1 MYEVKKNFKIVK
13 ALVHW
18 KSLKISQQV
27 FCTFV
32 LAGLGVISLF
42 IINYINTVLLSSSHT
57 QILKDQNRLQY
68 LMKYNYEIKNIETHS
83 TYIRSNLEA
92 GHTLS
97 LWEVT
102 MVESFPQLLESAS
115 VGATALIQEIVPDEY
130 EQFNMDLNAALTV
143 SRDGASASDLK
154 TISKT
159 YFAVLKLV
167 DTNQKVT
174 SIIQKQIEDRIKANH
189 NLNTISFWLTLVLN
203 LTILAVLGFILVP
216 MLREMK
222 TVFAPLRQA
231 SKTSLEGATEA
242 LNATLGINQAIS
254 QLQLVLY
261 NIGNSINDVSLGA
274 QHSAT
279 QLDVINL
286 SVAQA
291 SELVGELAKQASN
304 ILNSLTFHQHNLEEK
319 VNQVIAYTENIST
332 SLDMITQNADSAE
345 KLSIQVANLEEEVTG
360 INLLLMQMNKITEQ
374 VNLLALNASIEAARA
389 DKRGQ
394 GFAVIAERIQKLSD
408 ETYKFTNEIKESVIG
423 IERESKDVSFSLN
436 EVISSV
442 RCSISDVQVINTEM
456 ASLIELLQTI
466 YHANSEI
473 INATNLQMVDTQK
486 IHTKTLGIMEAV
498 ANISSQTEQVSAS
511 MQELNASS
519 FGMKT
524 QISQISNKVN
534 ETQTVVERQA
544 NLSRLA
550 METANRF

>member
-115 VGATALIQEIVPDEY
+115 VGVTALIQEIVPDEY
-130 EQFNMDLNAALTV
+130 EQFNMDLNAVLTV

-374 VNLLALNASIEAARA
+374 VNLLALNASIEAA

-473 INATNLQMVDTQK
+473 INAANLQMVDTQK

>member
-115 VGATALIQEIVPDEY
+115 VGVTALIQEIVPDEY

-473 INATNLQMVDTQK
+473 INAANLQMVDTQK